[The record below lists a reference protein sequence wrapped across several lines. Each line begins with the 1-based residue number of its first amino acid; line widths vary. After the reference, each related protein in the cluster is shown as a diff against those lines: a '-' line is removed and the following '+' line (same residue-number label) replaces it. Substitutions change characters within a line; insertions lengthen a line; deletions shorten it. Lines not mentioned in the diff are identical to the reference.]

1 MAIPVTP
8 VPAFPNVPRAPGVP
22 PVLRQIGV
30 IQNTVILLASDAV
43 SLLRRF
49 AKPQWGLV
57 SESGVP
63 LFEGANF
70 LGVEARKDW
79 RIPDYPIERG
89 SFESY
94 NKVETPF
101 EGKVTLAVGDDS
113 LLPGLPNIP
122 AIGSFGGLAGS
133 ALSRRTAF
141 LTAVEAACASL
152 DLYTLLTP
160 EKPYPSLNLVHY
172 DYRRIGQQGV
182 TLLVVDIFVQEVR
195 TTATAQFSNVKAP
208 EAAGAVN
215 GGQVQ
220 PAAPPAQ
227 VSTIG
232 SAGFG

>member
-1 MAIPVTP
+1 MAIPVTS

-22 PVLRQIGV
+22 PMLRQVGAV
-30 IQNTVILLASDAV
+30 QSTVILVASDAV
-43 SLLRRF
+43 QILRLF
-49 AKPQWGLV
+49 SPAQWGLV
-57 SESGVP
+57 SEGGVP

-79 RIPDYPIERG
+79 RIPDYPIEKG

-113 LLPGLPNIP
+113 LLPGLPNLP
-122 AIGSFGGLAGS
+122 AIGGFGGLSGS

-141 LTAVEAACASL
+141 LTAVETACASL
-152 DLYTLLTP
+152 TLYTLLTP

-172 DYRRIGQQGV
+172 DYRRIAQQGV
-182 TLLVVDIFVQEVR
+182 TLLAVDIFVQEVR
-195 TTATAQFSNVKAP
+195 TTATATFSNVKSP
-208 EAAGAVN
+208 EAASPVN

-220 PAAPPAQ
+220 PSTVSDAGAAMPNNL
-227 VSTIG
+227 T
-232 SAGFG
+232 